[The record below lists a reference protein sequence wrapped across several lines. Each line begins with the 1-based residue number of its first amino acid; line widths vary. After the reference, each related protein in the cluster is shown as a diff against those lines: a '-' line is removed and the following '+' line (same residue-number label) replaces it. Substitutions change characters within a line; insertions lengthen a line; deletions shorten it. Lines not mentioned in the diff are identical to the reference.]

1 MLMGVALIFAQVFTA
16 EAQDSVQ
23 GLSIDN
29 VRDFHKDFLQGSN
42 KLSLLQD
49 KATPLPRDY
58 QARSNY
64 ASNPNDLVA
73 LNSNINRDLSYGG
86 EPGSAPRINYMDISL
101 DKITVIAINMG
112 RGGNAVAT
120 SNIMITPVQSQCC
133 TPSQP
138 ALSDK
143 LK

>member
-1 MLMGVALIFAQVFTA
+1 MLMGIALIFAQVFTA

-23 GLSIDN
+23 GLSIDT
-29 VRDFHKDFLQGSN
+29 VREFHQDFLHGSN
-42 KLSLLQD
+42 KLSLLQE
-49 KATPLPRDY
+49 KTAPLPY

-112 RGGNAVAT
+112 RGGNAIAT